1 MGNVNRAL
9 ETLKRISEFE
19 DRNLEMI
26 HIGEQRELRSKK
38 EKKFYKN
45 YLTPLVGAT

>member
-1 MGNVNRAL
+1 
-9 ETLKRISEFE
+9 
-19 DRNLEMI
+19 MI

-45 YLTPLVGAT
+45 YLTPLVRAT